1 MFFFGLG
8 DLTVHSSNKQW
19 KVVHPNAQLQP
30 REEIVAVLKGPD

>member
-1 MFFFGLG
+1 MLFIDLG
-8 DLTVHSSNKQW
+8 DLAVQSSNKQW